1 MRTTALNASG
11 RNAWGLTV
19 AALLVAAALS
29 PAPAAAQT
37 PPESDTSERTVL
49 LCDEPQREAV
59 WEDRWVIDGD
69 SITFMRGDKEAGK
82 TRFESLPNYL
92 RATLEGA
99 EIWIN
104 RYTLTAYIAEK
115 NDQGLMLTRTLD
127 CRILDRQL

>member
-1 MRTTALNASG
+1 MKTTALAAS
-11 RNAWGLTV
+11 ALLAT
-19 AALLVAAALS
+19 AALWS
-29 PAPAAAQT
+29 APAAAQT
-37 PPESDTSERTVL
+37 PPDADRAGRTVL

-59 WEDRWVIDGD
+59 WEDRWVIEGD

-82 TRFESLPNYL
+82 TAFESLPNYL

>member
-1 MRTTALNASG
+1 MKTTALAVS
-11 RNAWGLTV
+11 
-19 AALLVAAALS
+19 ALLAAALWI
-29 PAPAAAQT
+29 APAAAQT
-37 PPESDTSERTVL
+37 PPDADAGGRTVL

-59 WEDRWVIDGD
+59 WEDRWVIEGE

-82 TRFESLPNYL
+82 TSFESLPNYL

-127 CRILDRQL
+127 CRILERQL